1 MAKCRPMLTP
11 DLFLAITA
19 FALATLFTPGPNN
32 LMLLA
37 SGANY
42 GLRRTIPHLLG
53 VATGFPLMAV
63 GVGLGLAAMFEAL
76 PFLETVLKVVAV
88 LFLLWLAWKVATAAP
103 PGSAAA
109 KGRPLTYAQAL
120 AFQWVNPKAWA
131 MALGAMGA
139 YAATGGAM
147 RVVLVAAIF
156 LGFGLFSA
164 VLWTGIGTQIRHV
177 LSTPGRLRAF
187 NWTMA
192 ALLVGSLIP
201 VLL

>member
-1 MAKCRPMLTP
+1 MLTP

-19 FALATLFTPGPNN
+19 FALASLFTPGPNN

-42 GLRRTIPHLLG
+42 GLRRTVPHLLG

-63 GVGLGLAAMFEAL
+63 GVGLGLAAIFQAV
-76 PFLETVLKVVAV
+76 PVLETVLKVLAV

-103 PGSAAA
+103 PGDATAR
-109 KGRPLTYAQAL
+109 GRPLTYLQAL

-139 YAATGGAM
+139 YAATGGAT

-156 LGFGLFSA
+156 LGFGLCSA
-164 VLWTGIGTQIRHV
+164 LVWTGIGTQIKRV
-177 LSTPGRLRAF
+177 LSTPARLRAF

-192 ALLVGSLIP
+192 ALLVASLVP